1 MTAPRDEPV
10 PVLWR
15 DETAIA
21 VDKPSGV
28 LVHNSGFAGPREVS
42 LRQRLGA
49 QTGRRVFPVHRVD
62 RGTSGV
68 LLFAT
73 ETEHVAAWQS
83 ALASAQSTKLYLVV
97 VRGHVAAD
105 AATISTPLRDEQRT
119 LAAQTHV
126 VRLASSPVARCSLL
140 AVVIATGRHHQIRRH
155 LNGVDHPVV
164 NDATH
169 GNSRFNREMAP
180 RTGTARLLLHAW
192 ALRLTPP
199 GADDAIELVAAPTG
213 DLAAAL
219 DRLFPEI
226 DLLALRGRALYAAA
240 EWRAARAADIE
251 PEGE

>member
-1 MTAPRDEPV
+1 MTAPQGDPIS
-10 PVLWR
+10 VLWR

-28 LVHNSGFAGPREVS
+28 LVHNSAFAGPREIS
-42 LRQRLGA
+42 LRQQLGA

-83 ALASAQSTKLYLVV
+83 TLASPHSAKLYLTV
-97 VRGHVAAD
+97 VRGRVAD
-105 AATISTPLRDEQRT
+105 DDATIATPLRDEHRT
-119 LAAQTHV
+119 LAAQTHFI
-126 VRLASSPVARCSLL
+126 RLAVSPVARCSLL

-169 GNSRFNREMAP
+169 GNSRFNREIAP
-180 RTGTARLLLHAW
+180 WTGTTRMLLHAW

-199 GADDAIELVAAPTG
+199 RTCDAIELVAAPTG

-219 DRLFPEI
+219 DRLFPEL
-226 DLLALRGRALYAAA
+226 DLLALRDHALYSAAQ
-240 EWRAARAADIE
+240 WRAARAAEIE